1 MQPPI
6 IKPIIIDCSKNCRIA
21 LPACRMDDMG
31 RSRMVLPGAGSPKAR
46 NKPNDIKVDPSYLV
60 EAYFL

>member
-1 MQPPI
+1 
-6 IKPIIIDCSKNCRIA
+6 
-21 LPACRMDDMG
+21 MDDMG
-31 RSRMVLPGAGSPKAR
+31 RSRMVLPGAGSPKTR